1 MDAGELGR
9 DAFNNA
15 CSPAI
20 VAAPAAGS
28 QDDDQAT
35 CRLCWGV
42 EDDEEDMEGGLVS
55 PCQCSGSL
63 KWIHYRCLRE
73 WQATLESQGQFRKA
87 QQCEIC
93 KSPWRLDVL
102 AAHEARVCDKIGWWA
117 VQRRRL
123 RLLLRSWLD
132 GLQARSLGGL
142 VFRLWRA
149 YVLGVSFSRSM
160 QLGVRGLVA
169 GLKLGQQ
176 LVRDHGQA
184 VTQALVMVAEV
195 VGRPAAQVL
204 WIQVFTAVTFFLA
217 CELVYSALLGA
228 LLGAVVGFTQGYVM
242 TIRHHTSLG
251 LHLAGHL
258 ARLAVKGGLKLG
270 RWAVGAGVLLRKLA
284 ARGLITP

>member
-20 VAAPAAGS
+20 AAAPAAGS

-55 PCQCSGSL
+55 SGVAGHARITGPVS
-63 KWIHYRCLRE
+63 
-73 WQATLESQGQFRKA
+73 
-87 QQCEIC
+87 
-93 KSPWRLDVL
+93 KS
-102 AAHEARVCDKIGWWA
+102 AAV
-117 VQRRRL
+117 
-123 RLLLRSWLD
+123 
-132 GLQARSLGGL
+132 
-142 VFRLWRA
+142 
-149 YVLGVSFSRSM
+149 SM